1 METGNDGGR
10 PKDLGGSIRVEN
22 VQALADGA
30 NDLAAEIL
38 HRYIRPEIN
47 GDTFNDGDS
56 EDIPIIDLSRLRDPL
71 FEQEETSRLKFACEE
86 WGFFQ
91 VVNHGIPG
99 EVIEKMRA
107 DIEEFFQ
114 LPLGEKEAVAQL
126 PGDLEGYGQA
136 FVVSDE
142 QKLDW
147 SDMLFLFTQ
156 PPHLRNLRFW
166 PAQPSTFRDTVDRY
180 SSELTRVAHCLLGLM
195 AKNLGVDPQKFVNIF
210 KESQSMR
217 INYYPPCPQ
226 ADKVL
231 GLSPHSDAVGLTL
244 LLQVS
249 QVQGLQIKRNGGW
262 LPIKPL
268 PGAFVVN
275 IGDVIEILSNGKY
288 KSIEHRAIIN
298 KEKERLSIAAFHNPI
313 FTTMVGP
320 LPELVKGSKEYY
332 KTLSYENFLKHTF
345 SSKLDGKSVI
355 DWVKLKP

>member
-1 METGNDGGR
+1 MEPGNDGGR
-10 PKDLGGSIRVEN
+10 PKDLGGSIRVAN
-22 VQALADGA
+22 VQALAGSA
-30 NDLAAEIL
+30 KNLEAEIL
-38 HRYIRPEIN
+38 HRYLRPEIN
-47 GDTFNDGDS
+47 GDALDDGDS
-56 EDIPIIDLSRLRDPL
+56 EDIPIIDMSRLRDPL

-91 VVNHGIPG
+91 LVNHGIPDK
-99 EVIEKMRA
+99 VIEKMRA
-107 DIEEFFQ
+107 DVEEFFQ
-114 LPLGEKEAVAQL
+114 LPPGEKEAIAQL

-147 SDMLFLFTQ
+147 GDMLFLFTQ
-156 PPHLRNLRFW
+156 PPHFRNLRLW
-166 PAQPSTFRDTVDRY
+166 PAQPPTFRDTMDRY
-180 SSELTRVAHCLLGLM
+180 SLELKRVAHCLLGLM
-195 AKNLGVDPQKFVNIF
+195 AKNLGLDPEKFVTIF

-244 LLQVS
+244 LLQVN

-262 LPIKPL
+262 LPIKAL

-298 KEKERLSIAAFHNPI
+298 KEKERLSIAAFHSPNM
-313 FTTMVGP
+313 TTLVGP

-332 KTLSYENFLKHTF
+332 KTLSFEDFVKHTF
-345 SSKLDGKSVI
+345 TSKLDGKSVI
-355 DWVKLKP
+355 DWMKLKP

>member
-10 PKDLGGSIRVEN
+10 PKDLGGSIRVES

-30 NDLAAEIL
+30 HNLAAEIL

-71 FEQEETSRLKFACEE
+71 FGQEEISRLKFACEE

-91 VVNHGIPG
+91 LVNHGIPD
-99 EVIEKMRA
+99 EVVEKMRA
-107 DIEEFFQ
+107 DVEEFFQ
-114 LPLGEKEAVAQL
+114 LPLGEKEAIAQL

-147 SDMLFLFTQ
+147 GDMLFLFTQ
-156 PPHLRNLRFW
+156 PPHFRNLRFW
-166 PAQPSTFRDTVDRY
+166 PAQPPTFRDTMDRY
-180 SSELTRVAHCLLGLM
+180 SSELKRVSHCLLGLI
-195 AKNLGVDPQKFVNIF
+195 AKNLGVDPEKFVNII
-210 KESQSMR
+210 ESQSMR

-226 ADKVL
+226 ADRVL

-244 LLQVS
+244 LLQVN

-275 IGDVIEILSNGKY
+275 IGDIIEILSNGKY

-298 KEKERLSIAAFHNPI
+298 KERERLSIAAFHSCS
-313 FTTMVGP
+313 FTTPVGP
-320 LPELVKGSKEYY
+320 LAELVKGSKENY
-332 KTLSYENFLKHTF
+332 KTLSFETF
-345 SSKLDGKSVI
+345 AKQVLSSKLDGKSVI
-355 DWVKLKP
+355 DWMKLNP